1 MNNSSVFVSKI
12 QHLLVSYLL
21 KNGSIDLLLP
31 DGIKLEIGII
41 QENSEGEL
49 VINDDYC
56 YVSATRDNKS
66 VLLDSYNLG
75 LQFEEKSDTIVFED
89 QVISENGDLFRR
101 LDVV

>member
-49 VINDDYC
+49 VIN
-56 YVSATRDNKS
+56 
-66 VLLDSYNLG
+66 VLGYLLNIKNICGHL
-75 LQFEEKSDTIVFED
+75 
-89 QVISENGDLFRR
+89 
-101 LDVV
+101 